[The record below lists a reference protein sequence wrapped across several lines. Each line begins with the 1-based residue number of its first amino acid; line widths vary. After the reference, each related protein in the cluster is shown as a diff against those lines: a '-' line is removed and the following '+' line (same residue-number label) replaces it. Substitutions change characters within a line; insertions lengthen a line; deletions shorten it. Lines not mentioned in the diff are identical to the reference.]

1 MARADGRI
9 YALLADEACRA
20 ILRALVLSDSPMAQ
34 RALTAKLPFNSSTIS
49 RRMGELED
57 AGLVAHATSHAPYT
71 LLFPHQMRALL
82 LAGADLAEKAHQAL
96 ADDVEWDARP
106 LRADDRDNQS
116 PLGEI
121 EGAN

>member
-1 MARADGRI
+1 MARADGKI
-9 YALLADEACRA
+9 YALLADEACRG
-20 ILRALVLSDSPMAQ
+20 ILRALLLSDSPMPQ

-71 LLFPHQMRALL
+71 LLFPHQTRALL
-82 LAGADLAEKAHQAL
+82 LAGADLAETAHKAL

-106 LRADDRDNQS
+106 LRADKRDDS
-116 PLGEI
+116 PLGTI
-121 EGAN
+121 EEAN